1 LTESNT
7 ITHRAATSQEM
18 TLTLGERGRLAEA
31 HYSDMN
37 EKQDVYRQA
46 GETGTDEEG
55 GRDQG
60 SFCEDWFFSPVGES
74 CFGPAR
80 RGDLLGTSR
89 SCKKSQ
95 KVVLPIPPPK
105 QILGG
110 F

>member
-1 LTESNT
+1 VFDRVKHHHSQGSNIPGDDFDIGRT
-7 ITHRAATSQEM
+7 GATC
-18 TLTLGERGRLAEA
+18 
-31 HYSDMN
+31 
-37 EKQDVYRQA
+37 
-46 GETGTDEEG
+46 
-55 GRDQG
+55 RDQG